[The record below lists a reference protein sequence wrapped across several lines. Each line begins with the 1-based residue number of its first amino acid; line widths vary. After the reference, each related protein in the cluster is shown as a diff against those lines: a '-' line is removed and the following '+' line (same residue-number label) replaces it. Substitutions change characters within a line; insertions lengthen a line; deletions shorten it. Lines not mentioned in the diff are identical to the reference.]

1 MRRALLL
8 ALAALAVWP
17 GAAAANSVC
26 DGAAARAPG
35 HLCGAAR
42 PGSAVD
48 PAPGAAAQERGSPC
62 VHQRRD
68 GLARPCAFGPP
79 AAKAKRSVALIGDS
93 HAAHWRTA
101 LAVVAAHEHWRVY
114 ALTRNSCPFS
124 ARGRILPKPDAA
136 RCERW
141 KDDVAHWLRKHP
153 KVSTVVLAQEVSD
166 VDTTGAA
173 DPFAAAVQSYV
184 AEWQRLPPSVT
195 RVVVIRDTPASR
207 DDVLGCV
214 SQALLP
220 QQECA
225 MPELL
230 ALPPDPAVAA
240 AAQLGAPRFQ
250 TVDLTGFFCD
260 GTLCFPVVG
269 GVLVYLDSNHLTPR
283 FVSTLAP
290 YLDAQLHRL

>member
-1 MRRALLL
+1 
-8 ALAALAVWP
+8 
-17 GAAAANSVC
+17 
-26 DGAAARAPG
+26 
-35 HLCGAAR
+35 
-42 PGSAVD
+42 
-48 PAPGAAAQERGSPC
+48 
-62 VHQRRD
+62 
-68 GLARPCAFGPP
+68 
-79 AAKAKRSVALIGDS
+79 
-93 HAAHWRTA
+93 
-101 LAVVAAHEHWRVY
+101 
-114 ALTRNSCPFS
+114 
-124 ARGRILPKPDAA
+124 
-136 RCERW
+136 
-141 KDDVAHWLRKHP
+141 
-153 KVSTVVLAQEVSD
+153 
-166 VDTTGAA
+166 
-173 DPFAAAVQSYV
+173 
-184 AEWQRLPPSVT
+184 
-195 RVVVIRDTPASR
+195 VVIRDTPASR